1 MSIAKPHRLNSDFH
15 IEHFLAGNRKTPD
28 GKYALLYSM
37 KIDIE
42 HKIAVSESQRL
53 EREANIEEQ
62 EYLISTAQ
70 HEWEKKRAQAEI
82 TKLNAAIPTWEMNV
96 KGAQAELATIQRIM
110 DELEPQRKYANL
122 PLLDAFEASQ
132 QEEWK
137 LELLE
142 RSENQMLS
150 RAIGIDWDVLEAMR
164 SHPEFKTEMLP
175 HLSEF
180 ITKMDRLQTARL
192 QRSDNSLQL
201 IERLV

>member
-70 HEWEKKRAQAEI
+70 HAWEKKRAQAEI
-82 TKLNAAIPTWEMNV
+82 AKLNAAIPTWEMNV
-96 KGAQAELATIQRIM
+96 KGAQAELATIQKLM
-110 DELEPQRKYANL
+110 DELEPQRKYADL

-137 LELLE
+137 LELIE

-150 RAIGIDWDVLEAMR
+150 RTIGIDWDVLEAMR

-201 IERLV
+201 IEKLV

>member
-15 IEHFLAGNRKTPD
+15 IEHFLSGNRKTPD

-70 HEWEKKRAQAEI
+70 HAWEKKRAQAEI
-82 TKLNAAIPTWEMNV
+82 AKLNAAIPTWEMNV
-96 KGAQAELATIQRIM
+96 KGAQAELATIQKLM
-110 DELEPQRKYANL
+110 DELEPQRKYADL

-137 LELLE
+137 LELIE

-150 RAIGIDWDVLEAMR
+150 RTIGIDWDVLEAMR

-201 IERLV
+201 IEKLV

>member
-82 TKLNAAIPTWEMNV
+82 AKLNAAIPTWEMNV
-96 KGAQAELATIQRIM
+96 KGAQAELATIQKLM
-110 DELEPQRKYANL
+110 DELEPQRKYADL

-137 LELLE
+137 LELIE

-201 IERLV
+201 IEKLV

>member
-53 EREANIEEQ
+53 EREADIEEQ
-62 EYLISTAQ
+62 EYIMSTAD
-70 HEWEKKRAQAEI
+70 HPWEKKRAQAEI
-82 TKLNAAIPTWEMNV
+82 VKLKAAIPTWEMNV
-96 KGAQAELATIQRIM
+96 KGAQAELATIQRLM

-122 PLLDAFEASQ
+122 SLLDAFEASQ

-150 RAIGIDWDVLEAMR
+150 RTLGIDWDVLEAMR

-201 IERLV
+201 IEKLV

>member
-15 IEHFLAGNRKTPD
+15 IEHFLTGNRKTPD

-62 EYLISTAQ
+62 EHVMGTAE
-70 HEWEKKRAQAEI
+70 HPWEKKRAKAEI
-82 TKLNAAIPTWEMNV
+82 AKLNAAIPTWEMNV
-96 KGAQAELATIQRIM
+96 KGAQAELATIQRLM
-110 DELEPQRKYANL
+110 DELEPKRKYAHL

-137 LELLE
+137 LELME

-150 RAIGIDWDVLEAMR
+150 RTIGIDWDVLEAMR

-201 IERLV
+201 IEKLV